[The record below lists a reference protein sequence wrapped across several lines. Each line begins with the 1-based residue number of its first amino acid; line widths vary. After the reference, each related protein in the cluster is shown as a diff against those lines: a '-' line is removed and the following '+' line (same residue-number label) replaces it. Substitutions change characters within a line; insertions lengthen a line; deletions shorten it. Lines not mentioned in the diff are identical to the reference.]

1 MKKEKN
7 RESNIKDSK
16 IKTPTHKMI
25 EAAGIFSD
33 RYTM

>member
-1 MKKEKN
+1 MKKRKN
-7 RESNIKDSK
+7 QESNIKESK